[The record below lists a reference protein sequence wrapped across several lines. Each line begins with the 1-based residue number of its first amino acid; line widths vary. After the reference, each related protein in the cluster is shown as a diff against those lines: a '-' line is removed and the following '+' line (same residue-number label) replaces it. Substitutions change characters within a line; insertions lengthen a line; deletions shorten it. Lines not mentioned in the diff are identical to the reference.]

1 MTTSAYEQILA
12 VQAID
17 LRLLQLRHRVEQ
29 HPLRAELLDA
39 RAGVDV
45 GRERLAKV
53 EARYHEIERE
63 QKRLSDEAATIEA
76 KRAEIEGKLYDGSV
90 QATKEL
96 MALQDESANLLKRQT
111 SVEDDQ
117 LEGMEQL
124 ETVGDELAAQE
135 RALAELTERAD
146 AIEGRLDD
154 AVAELEAEIGQAEV
168 DRVDVAGPADPELL
182 ATYEALAPQFDGAPL
197 ARFADGRCDGCHM
210 QLSAVAVDQLLK
222 APENEAITCEE
233 CGRLL
238 VR

>member
-17 LRLLQLRHRVEQ
+17 LRLLQLRHRVER